1 VAGEAAASR
10 AAADPSAAAARAGT
24 GDDVAKSRVAA
35 AFFDSLDRPAIVEAI
50 KRAESKSV
58 GEIRVHL
65 HHGPVSDALEAAKAA
80 FERLGMEKTVYGTGC
95 LLFLAPES
103 RAVAVIGG
111 AGINEKV
118 GDAFWA
124 EARDAAQA
132 LFADGKFTEGIVAAV
147 DKLGDALALFFPKRG
162 PADANELSDEVSE
175 D

>member
-1 VAGEAAASR
+1 M
-10 AAADPSAAAARAGT
+10 ARS
-24 GDDVAKSRVAA
+24 KEAA
-35 AFFDSLDRPAIVEAI
+35 AFFEALDRPAIVEAI

-65 HHGPVSDALEAAKAA
+65 HHVPVSDALKAA
-80 FERLGMEKTVYGTGC
+80 RATFKKLGMDKTVHGTGC

-103 RAVAVIGG
+103 RAFAVIGG
-111 AGINEKV
+111 TGIHEKV
-118 GDAFWA
+118 GDGFWT

-132 LFADGKFTEGIVAAV
+132 LFTDGRFTEGIVTAV

-162 PADANELSDEVSE
+162 PADTNELPDEVSE

>member
-1 VAGEAAASR
+1 M
-10 AAADPSAAAARAGT
+10 ARSKKT
-24 GDDVAKSRVAA
+24 A
-35 AFFDSLDRPAIVEAI
+35 AFFDGLDRSAIVEAI

-65 HHGPVSDALEAAKAA
+65 HHGPVSDALGAAKAT
-80 FERLGMEKTVYGTGC
+80 FKKLGMEKTVYGTGC

-103 RAVAVIGG
+103 RAFAVIGG
-111 AGINEKV
+111 TGIHEKV
-118 GDAFWA
+118 GDGFWA

-132 LFADGKFTEGIVAAV
+132 LFVGGKFTEGIITAV

-162 PADANELSDEVSE
+162 PADTNELPDEVSE